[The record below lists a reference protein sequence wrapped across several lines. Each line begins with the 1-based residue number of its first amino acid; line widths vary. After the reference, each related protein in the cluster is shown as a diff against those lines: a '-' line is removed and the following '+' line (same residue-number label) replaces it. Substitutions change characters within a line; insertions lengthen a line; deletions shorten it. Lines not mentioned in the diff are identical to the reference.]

1 MPLSGKKVLGIYKKR
16 WRPYTLL
23 AYILPVVI
31 FESPYFTKTITDL
44 MPDDEYRQLQTALIK
59 DPERGDLIPGS
70 GGLRKLR
77 WSLPGRGKRGGARVI
92 YYWWVAKDQLY
103 MLFAYPKNVQDELT
117 PEQTKRL
124 AEAVRREMKDG

>member
-1 MPLSGKKVLGIYKKR
+1 
-16 WRPYTLL
+16 
-23 AYILPVVI
+23 
-31 FESPYFTKTITDL
+31 

-59 DPERGDLIPGS
+59 DPKLGDLISGS

-77 WSLPGRGKRGGARVI
+77 WSLPGRSKRGGARVI

-103 MLFAYPKNVQDELT
+103 MLFAYPKNVQDDLT
-117 PEQTKRL
+117 PERTKRL

>member
-1 MPLSGKKVLGIYKKR
+1 M
-16 WRPYTLL
+16 
-23 AYILPVVI
+23 VI
-31 FESPYFTKTITDL
+31 FESPYFTKAITDL
-44 MPDDEYRQLQTALIK
+44 MPDDEYRQLQAALIK

-92 YYWWVAKDQLY
+92 YYRWVAKDQLY
-103 MLFAYPKNVQDELT
+103 RLFAYPKNVQDDLT

-124 AEAVRREMKDG
+124 AEAVRREVKDG